1 MPDSTATYTALADT
15 SAAGK
20 LLPVDS
26 AFVRGTLELPGTDW
40 SLQQSGTEGN
50 DLTSDI
56 AVGVVILLFLLYFN
70 KFINILPYLFGCMLR
85 WKESVHLEDNMQI
98 KRNRDEVTL
107 LLAIPFCMIASKYGF
122 IPQLASPEYG
132 PAGRLAF
139 TFLALLGYVLIRK
152 LCSLAGRKIPCKKAV
167 YATASSASR
176 TFFSLYTVIALAV
189 TGVMS
194 AIGVH
199 AGTIRT
205 VLLYAAAGVYLI
217 FLIRKSQI
225 FKNSCSLF
233 YTFLYLCILEILPTA
248 VLMTMVMFL

>member
-1 MPDSTATYTALADT
+1 MPDSTVTYTALADT
-15 SAAGK
+15 SAAGT

-26 AFVRGTLELPGTDW
+26 AFVSGTLELPRTDW
-40 SLQQSGTEGN
+40 SLRQSGTEGN
-50 DLTSDI
+50 DLVTDI
-56 AVGVVILLFLLYFN
+56 SVGVLILLFLLYFN

-139 TFLALLGYVLIRK
+139 TLLALLGYVFIRK
-152 LCSLAGRKIPCKKAV
+152 LCSLAGRTIPCKKAV
-167 YATASSASR
+167 YVTATSASR
-176 TFFSLYTVIALAV
+176 TFFSLYTVLALAISGIMSV
-189 TGVMS
+189 SGVCPET
-194 AIGVH
+194 A
-199 AGTIRT
+199 RT
-205 VLLYAAAGVYLI
+205 VLLYVAASVYII

-248 VLMTMVMFL
+248 VLVTMVMFL